1 MLIFCLCLVV
11 PWAYLNFSLSFCC
24 SFTLPSVSLRSWC
37 TFCTASPRSLLCVYV
52 SVCVLPFQFVD
63 WCAATSSD
71 NPLFTIHN
79 PVSHLS
85 SIRITILVCP
95 FNKHLLPEM
104 HIREWRISPNSNFLP
119 IPALSSFF
127 FVCGVQPVS
136 PPLCTIF
143 LSLLLVLVTACVTIS
158 YIFLYSRTAF

>member
-63 WCAATSSD
+63 CCAATSSD

-119 IPALSSFF
+119 IAARTSFF
-127 FVCGVQPVS
+127 FLCGVQPVS
-136 PPLCTIF
+136 PPLCTLFF
-143 LSLLLVLVTACVTIS
+143 LSSIGIS
-158 YIFLYSRTAF
+158 DCLCDYFIYFLYSRTAF